1 MALATEKDVARSAVP
16 PLPSLAR
23 SVAEKE
29 PEVVAVPAHVPSPF
43 RVKPVG
49 IAPET
54 TDQDKASPSGSVPAI
69 AAGAEPVA
77 NEIDAE
83 DEIVGAE
90 FVSEIEKL
98 RDAVPPFP
106 SESVAENGND
116 CVVAADG
123 GAETIDRTPP
133 DDRDAQAGR
142 PDADHPTTS
151 PFGSL
156 DVRVA
161 IVPFA

>member
-1 MALATEKDVARSAVP
+1 MARSAVP
-16 PLPSLAR
+16 PFPSSALT
-23 SVAEKE
+23 VAENA
-29 PEVVAVPAHVPSPF
+29 PAAVAVPVHDPLALSVN
-43 RVKPVG
+43 PVG
-49 IAPET
+49 MVSET
-54 TDQDKASPSGSVPAI
+54 VDQETASPSGSVPAI
-69 AAGAEPVA
+69 AAGAEPDVS
-77 NEIDAE
+77 EIEPAV
-83 DEIVGAE
+83 EIVGAE

-116 CVVAADG
+116 CVVAATG

-133 DDRDAQAGR
+133 EDKDAQAGR
-142 PDADHPTTS
+142 PDADQPTTS

>member
-1 MALATEKDVARSAVP
+1 MDELAEP
-16 PLPSLAR
+16 PRESEAET
-23 SVAEKE
+23 VAEKE
-29 PEVVAVPAHVPSPF
+29 PVVVEVPDHVPSAF
-43 RVKPVG
+43 SAKPVG
-49 IAPET
+49 ADPET
-54 TDQDKASPSGSVPAI
+54 MDHVKESPSASAPDI
-69 AAGAEPVA
+69 DAGADPIDIVAEPEV
-77 NEIDAE
+77 
-83 DEIVGAE
+83 EIVGAE